1 MFDLSKRIW
10 DFNALNVLIER
21 LRYNYH
27 TEYLR
32 HLSKYLKNEVHCIF
46 ASFTFVLRN
55 NAEENIA
62 YYDAADF
69 AVAEYSI

>member
-1 MFDLSKRIW
+1 MKTVDLSKRIW

-32 HLSKYLKNEVHCIF
+32 HLNKYLRNELHCIF

-55 NAEENIA
+55 IAEENIA
-62 YYDAADF
+62 YYVAAYY
-69 AVAEYSI
+69 AV